1 MATITAAAR
10 WSSPTR
16 LKLLTSRRLYFS
28 AFSSAASPTS
38 AAGFGW
44 ADALRV
50 AGDGGRG
57 DESDLSGYFRKVKTC
72 NRGMVSFSSVLTCA
86 LVYW

>member
-10 WSSPTR
+10 WSCPAS
-16 LKLLTSRRLYFS
+16 LQFLTSRRLRFS
-28 AFSSAASPTS
+28 ASSAAPPTS

>member
-16 LKLLTSRRLYFS
+16 LKLLTSRRLCFS

-50 AGDGGRG
+50 AGDSGRG